1 MKKGNGI
8 SLSQKELVY
17 CYFFFFFYKVYCYFK
32 EEENVEN
39 FYSVLSWTMDF
50 DMNYMIIFLFTEYD
64 TFFLGIR

>member
-17 CYFFFFFYKVYCYFK
+17 CLFFFFFYKVYCYFK